1 MPTELEPVALTE
13 AQASTY
19 IAMSRSFLRKARMD
33 GHRHS
38 HTPAPPYCRIG
49 RKILYL
55 RADLDAWLRRHR
67 VECSTSGE
75 ET

>member
-1 MPTELEPVALTE
+1 MPSELEPVALTE
-13 AQASTY
+13 PQAATY
-19 IAMSRSFLRKARMD
+19 IAMSRSFLRKARMN
-33 GHRHS
+33 GKRHR

-67 VECSTSGE
+67 IECSTTRE

>member
-1 MPTELEPVALTE
+1 MPIELEPAALTE
-13 AQASTY
+13 AQAAKH
-19 IAMSRSFLRKARMD
+19 IAMSRSFLRKSRMN
-33 GHRHS
+33 GNRHRQ
-38 HTPAPPYCRIG
+38 TPAPPFCRIG

-67 VECSTSGE
+67 VECSTTRE

>member
-1 MPTELEPVALTE
+1 MTTELEPRALNE
-13 AQASTY
+13 AQAARY
-19 IAMSRSFLRKARMD
+19 IAMSRSFLRKARMN
-33 GHRHS
+33 GHR

-55 RADLDAWLRRHR
+55 RADLDAWLERHR
-67 VECSTSGE
+67 VEYSTTRE